1 MNHDDRTTILNGEW
15 SQLLAHFLLEDF
27 YSLHEVRILL
37 TQTDILLLEEP
48 PRQTAHFPFCTN
60 VWTRANDDIHAVLLS
75 EAAESCHIVI
85 ASEVEFAFLLLM
97 DIPEHIEADGIHAK
111 SLAHLDAMLPV
122 GTRNT
127 RVVQL
132 GSLNHERFAI
142 EKECLVAG
150 SEGATFLCRHHLS
163 RCQCQ

>member
-1 MNHDDRTTILNGEW
+1 MEEAYLIKSALADDVADGTYVWLVLAVRTIFVLHLNHDDRTTILDGEW

-48 PRQTAHFPFCTN
+48 PRQATHFPFCTN
-60 VWTRANDDIHAVLLS
+60 VWTRANDDIHAVLLG
-75 EAAESCHIVI
+75 EAAESSHIVV
-85 ASEVEFAFLLLM
+85 ACEVEFAFLLLM

-127 RVVQL
+127 RIV
-132 GSLNHERFAI
+132 
-142 EKECLVAG
+142 
-150 SEGATFLCRHHLS
+150 
-163 RCQCQ
+163 